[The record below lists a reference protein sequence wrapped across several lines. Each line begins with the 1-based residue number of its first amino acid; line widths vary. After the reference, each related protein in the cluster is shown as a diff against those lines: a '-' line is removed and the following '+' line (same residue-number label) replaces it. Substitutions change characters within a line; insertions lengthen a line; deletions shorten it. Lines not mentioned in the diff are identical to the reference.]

1 MMCVFCEPYTDRNRV
16 VRPGEYGT
24 VRIPRRG
31 FVRSYRAYFPF
42 RQEVGDLRLEGHAH
56 AHGQGDGLE

>member
-31 FVRSYRAYFPF
+31 FVRSYRAYFPLWL
-42 RQEVGDLRLEGHAH
+42 GA
-56 AHGQGDGLE
+56 